1 MFKRKGGGSKAFWTM
16 LKKNC
21 TFLKGW
27 LPLSSWYSLQIG
39 SLCGVWRSTWTSVT
53 SGSRETWTCHPGA
66 YIKCAWMF
74 IFHVYIFVNVYI
86 LKTCMNTCVYM
97 ICLIYEDT
105 YNWIIHVH
113 TTCKVWNWPE
123 HPSQPQNAWHR
134 TSVKAQLRGEALIM
148 SDPLHVCV
156 IYAIWDVRQWIK
168 CHTTWV
174 YTRFMLEMYGEEL

>member
-1 MFKRKGGGSKAFWTM
+1 MTKLSHSADILCRLAD
-16 LKKNC
+16 
-21 TFLKGW
+21 W
-27 LPLSSWYSLQIG
+27 LIAWYDWILLFSWIIKIYSVQIG
-39 SLCGVWRSTWTSVT
+39 SQFGVWLSTWTSAT
-53 SGSRETWTCHPGA
+53 SGSRETWTCHPGICP
-66 YIKCAWMF
+66 YIKYVWIF
-74 IFHVYIFVNVYI
+74 IFHVYI
-86 LKTCMNTCVYM
+86 LKMCMNTCMDM
-97 ICLIYEDT
+97 ICVICIKNMYK
-105 YNWIIHVH
+105 WIIYVH
-113 TTCKVWNWPE
+113 TACKVWNWPE